1 MSQTISLSTE
11 TLHQFIATVSELK
24 DAVVKLTQKLDAME
38 EPPYGSDAWW
48 EWSIKKGEE
57 DIKAGRYT
65 TIKNKKELKVFFD
78 NL

>member
-1 MSQTISLSTE
+1 MTQTI
-11 TLHQFIATVSELK
+11 TVSENKFNQLITTISELK
-24 DAVVKLTQKLDAME
+24 DEVAKLAQKLEATE
-38 EPPYGSDAWW
+38 EPPYGSDEWW
-48 EWSIKKGEE
+48 KWSIKKGEE